1 MSELKEMP
9 LVQLSA
15 KDVPAFCP
23 NPNMPRWSTH
33 PRVFLDISHGEAR
46 CPYCGSRYK
55 LKDGETIKGHCARC
69 SAQAGFTKRSGNPI
83 RGSNL
88 VAG

>member
-15 KDVPAFCP
+15 KDLPAFCP

-33 PRVFLDISHGEAR
+33 PRVFLDITHGEAR
-46 CPYCGSRYK
+46 CPYCGTRYK
-55 LKDGETIKGHCARC
+55 LKDGETVEYEQIEGEKGLLAKNV
-69 SAQAGFTKRSGNPI
+69 KR
-83 RGSNL
+83 
-88 VAG
+88 VAAPAKS